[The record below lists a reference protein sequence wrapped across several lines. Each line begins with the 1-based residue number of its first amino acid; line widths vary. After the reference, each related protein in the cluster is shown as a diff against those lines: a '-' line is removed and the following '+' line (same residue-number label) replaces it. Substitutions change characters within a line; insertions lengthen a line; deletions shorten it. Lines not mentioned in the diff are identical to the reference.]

1 MKITYERHP
10 VAVEKLIRLSGSQRV
25 LVITA
30 TDQIWAHF
38 SPAFT
43 VSLNRFNNVLGFQI
57 TSYNFS
63 SISLFFFLLLNGVFP
78 QGIHSP
84 CRQWRGSRG
93 YEADV
98 SNAPFIRQRQ
108 EKEKKK
114 NESFKLCS
122 IPRLWC
128 HCDEWWLGRHD
139 LLYDFVTLSVFVTTS
154 DVWN

>member
-10 VAVEKLIRLSGSQRV
+10 VAVEKLIQLSGSQWV

-30 TDQIWAHF
+30 RDQIWAHF

-43 VSLNRFNNVLGFQI
+43 FSINRFNNVLGFQI

-63 SISLFFFLLLNGVFP
+63 LISLFFFLLNGVFP
-78 QGIHSP
+78 RGIHSP
-84 CRQWRGSRG
+84 CRQWGRWS

-108 EKEKKK
+108 EKKK

-128 HCDEWWLGRHD
+128 HYDEWWLGRHD
-139 LLYDFVTLSVFVTTS
+139 LLYNFATVSVFITTS
-154 DVWN
+154 DV